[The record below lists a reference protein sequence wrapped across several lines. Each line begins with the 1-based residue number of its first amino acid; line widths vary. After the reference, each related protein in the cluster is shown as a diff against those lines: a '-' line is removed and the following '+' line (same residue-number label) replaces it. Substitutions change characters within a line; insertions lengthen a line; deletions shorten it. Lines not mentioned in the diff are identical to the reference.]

1 MRLLFILSLLFVSC
15 KKDECPTCK
24 AYATNLE
31 AYPYKVVMPAYVFT
45 IQPGEVK
52 ELTLNNGYDYLI
64 NGDLQSEFAHDDF
77 QKAYR
82 CPEDCSDILI
92 LIQQ

>member
-1 MRLLFILSLLFVSC
+1 MRLLLLFSLFLVSC
-15 KKDECPTCK
+15 QKEPDWTCK

-52 ELTLNNGYDYLI
+52 ELTLNSGYDYLI
-64 NGDLQSEFAHDDF
+64 NADLQSEFAHDDF
-77 QKAYR
+77 KKAYR

>member
-1 MRLLFILSLLFVSC
+1 MRLLLLFSLFLVSC
-15 KKDECPTCK
+15 QKEPDCTCK

-52 ELTLNNGYDYLI
+52 ELTLNKEYDYLI